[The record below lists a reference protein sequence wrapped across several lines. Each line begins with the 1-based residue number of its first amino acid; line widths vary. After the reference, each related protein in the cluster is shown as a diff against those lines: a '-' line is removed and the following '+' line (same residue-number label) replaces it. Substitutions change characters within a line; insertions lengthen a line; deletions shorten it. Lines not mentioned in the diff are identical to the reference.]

1 MLRQSSPVTL
11 LLIDTQAS
19 KVKLPLMSRLLL
31 SGTRTQPLV
40 GSPVKRSQAS
50 NGCACAAAA
59 PSSAIATKAA
69 ASGRRR
75 REARGEA
82 RANGWRDMEEAP
94 LDVIQMLFRRH
105 VIQVAIRCH
114 SGAVGCDPGRRQDPG
129 VHLGER
135 RAAAGGPT
143 PPATRG
149 ENRMP
154 PSRASTGRAGATS
167 GPLTRNTAQE
177 PYNPGP
183 ASAGRRAALVS
194 NATPLTEYPRMP
206 KVAAPPALACAMIP
220 AVLPAADAPAATA
233 NTNPLLAPWPGAYG
247 GVPPFDKI
255 KPDLFP
261 APLQTA
267 PATPTPLPAP
277 CPAASGAVPPFDKIK
292 PDLFPAALET
302 ALAERRTEIAA
313 IKNNPE
319 PATFA
324 NTIEALEKAGA
335 TMARVGSMYGT
346 WSGSLKDDAFAAVE
360 RDWSPKLSAAN
371 DEVLL
376 DTALF
381 ARVQAVW
388 DSPAKAK
395 LTPEQSRLL
404 WRTYNNFSRLGAK
417 LGPKEKERLTAVNQ
431 ELAGLYTAF
440 GQKVLADEDSWIV
453 LDSEADLAGLPQAL
467 VDGFKAAA
475 EERKL
480 EGKWVVVN
488 TRSMVDPFLTYSSR
502 RDLREKVG
510 KGVKSG
516 GDHRGG

>member
-40 GSPVKRSQAS
+40 GAPVKRSQAS
-50 NGCACAAAA
+50 
-59 PSSAIATKAA
+59 
-69 ASGRRR
+69 
-75 REARGEA
+75 
-82 RANGWRDMEEAP
+82 NGWRDMEEAP
-94 LDVIQMLFRRH
+94 LDVIQMSFRRH

-135 RAAAGGPT
+135 RAAADGLTAPW
-143 PPATRG
+143 TRG
-149 ENRMP
+149 GNRMA

-206 KVAAPPALACAMIP
+206 KVVVAAALACAMIP

-261 APLQTA
+261 A
-267 PATPTPLPAP
+267 
-277 CPAASGAVPPFDKIK
+277 
-292 PDLFPAALET
+292 ALET
-302 ALAERRTEIAA
+302 ALAERRTETAA

-417 LGPKEKERLTAVNQ
+417 LGPKEKERLTSVNQ

-453 LDSEADLAGLPQAL
+453 LDSEADL
-467 VDGFKAAA
+467 
-475 EERKL
+475 
-480 EGKWVVVN
+480 
-488 TRSMVDPFLTYSSR
+488 
-502 RDLREKVG
+502 
-510 KGVKSG
+510 
-516 GDHRGG
+516 